1 MTQEE
6 ITNGWIDN
14 AIAYFAKLADDKESN
29 FYVGCE
35 TDMYNGKS
43 FHERGA
49 NGNVWNRSF
58 YKWCAVNYQNRL
70 VIFYKTDNMCSFYKS
85 KFAENPPCF
94 SLKIAECTQPTLSN
108 KDKESLHEIYTEIC
122 AKISG
127 MNNKIIKTLTQCEQ
141 EFEIDLDTE
150 TMFSNLPSIEES
162 EEKKEENV

>member
-14 AIAYFAKLADDKESN
+14 AIAYFAKLAEDKDST
-29 FYVGCE
+29 FRCGCE

-43 FHERGA
+43 FHEKL
-49 NGNVWNRSF
+49 NGSMWEHGF

-70 VIFYKTDNMCSFYKS
+70 VIFYKADSFQNSFYKS
-85 KFAENPPCF
+85 KFIDNPPCF
-94 SLKIAECTQPTLSN
+94 SLRIADCTKPTLSN
-108 KDKESLHEIYTEIC
+108 SDKESLNEIYTEIC
-122 AKISG
+122 AKIAG

-162 EEKKEENV
+162 EGKKEENV